1 MFLHGD
7 VEHLQQMIVRHW
19 NKPTITSSGEIRK
32 KWIEIQK
39 DMEENIKDSNR
50 TNAVHDTKGPR

>member
-7 VEHLQQMIVRHW
+7 VEHLQHMIVRHW

-32 KWIEIQK
+32 KWIKIQK
-39 DMEENIKDSNR
+39 DMEENIKDSDR
-50 TNAVHDTKGPR
+50 TDAVHDTKGPR